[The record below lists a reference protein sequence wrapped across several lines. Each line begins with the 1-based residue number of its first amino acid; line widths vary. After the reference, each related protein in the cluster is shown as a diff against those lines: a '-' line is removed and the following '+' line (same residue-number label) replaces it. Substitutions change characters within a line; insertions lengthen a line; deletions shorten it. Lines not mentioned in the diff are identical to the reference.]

1 MTTDVIPQNLFNAKC
16 LAWTE
21 DRSLQVNSISVPRH
35 LPIAHL
41 PIRLL
46 SSDFYPSHFYP
57 SRLLPITGL
66 SSKKD
71 FYPSGHSPIRTFTHL
86 FYFKHHKQRSIRRKL
101 NPSLSLNK
109 KLFSHRH
116 LPWTMLGTYCQT
128 YVVFHSH
135 ALSEGLHKAMIIWRF
150 QDPKPQFE
158 AMQLFKVSLY
168 VCLVIPHQV
177 LGQSPCTS
185 GASW

>member
-1 MTTDVIPQNLFNAKC
+1 MFQRGALVC
-16 LAWTE
+16 SVM
-21 DRSLQVNSISVPRH
+21 RSWRFPDFY
-35 LPIAHL
+35 
-41 PIRLL
+41 L
-46 SSDFYPSHFYP
+46 SHIYQSDFCQATFTHHTF
-57 SRLLPITGL
+57 THQ
-66 SSKKD
+66 D
-71 FYPSGHSPIRTFTHL
+71 FYLSLVLALKKTFTHQDIHSSGHSPIF

-158 AMQLFKVSLY
+158 AMQLFKVSLMY
-168 VCLVIPHQV
+168 V
-177 LGQSPCTS
+177 
-185 GASW
+185 